1 MNIYQRILISQI
13 LKKYDQKLLDGARK
27 RL

>member
-13 LKKYDQKLLDGARK
+13 LKKISLKTFSWCS
-27 RL
+27 